1 MDLILLFWLS
11 GDPVM
16 GSGPIPGGPEA
27 CAALKAE
34 ILAQIAGSG
43 PEDLFP
49 YGDGSV
55 PFSALSVS
63 CEPPPSETCPIPE
76 GLPDLLI

>member
-16 GSGPIPGGPEA
+16 GTGPIPGGPEA

-34 ILAQIAGSG
+34 ITAQITSSG
-43 PEDLFP
+43 PEDLVPF
-49 YGDGSV
+49 GDGTIPLSE
-55 PFSALSVS
+55 LSVS
-63 CEPPPSETCPIPE
+63 CESPPSEACPIPE
-76 GLPDLLI
+76 DLPDLLI